1 MVSFI
6 NDNNILSSNQFGFQ
20 KGKSTEYALV
30 EFSKRLYNEIN
41 KSNNILSIF
50 IYFSKAFDTVP
61 HDLLIRKMEFYGIRG
76 NLSKWFRDYLS
87 DRTQQT
93 NIDVFFLSTTDKIT
107 LGVLQGGVLGPILF
121 LLFINDLPN
130 ISKLFYTILFADDAT
145 LSLVGPDQSDLILT
159 ANSELDKFYH

>member
-1 MVSFI
+1 M
-6 NDNNILSSNQFGFQ
+6 GFKKVKAQ
-20 KGKSTEYALV
+20 DALV

-93 NIDVFFLSTTDKIT
+93 NIDGFFLSTTDKIT
-107 LGVLQGGVLGPILF
+107 LGV
-121 LLFINDLPN
+121 
-130 ISKLFYTILFADDAT
+130 T
-145 LSLVGPDQSDLILT
+145 
-159 ANSELDKFYH
+159 